1 MHVGYGAQENVA
13 MIENILHNINAKN
26 IPIDIVLMNAAM
38 DAFIEANEPHSAVR
52 LFQYLSHEC
61 NMNGQPISK
70 KIDEIL
76 TQSFN
81 LDPHR
86 ISYFYQKENS
96 ISPNIKT
103 FNILLK
109 ALRELGPLG
118 YRTTLK
124 IIDLSKDTEFE
135 MDSIS
140 LNILVD
146 ICCTNGNT
154 KLALK
159 VLI

>member
-1 MHVGYGAQENVA
+1 
-13 MIENILHNINAKN
+13 MIENILHTINKKT

-38 DAFIEANEPHSAVR
+38 DAFIEANNPLSAVR

-61 NMNGQPISK
+61 NLNGQPVSK

-76 TQSFN
+76 THSFN

-86 ISYFYQKENS
+86 ISCFYQKENL
-96 ISPNIKT
+96 IAPNIKT

-124 IIDLSKDTEFE
+124 IIDLSKESEFE
-135 MDSIS
+135 MDTIS

-154 KLALK
+154 KLALQ
-159 VLI
+159 VIIYIILS